1 MDDSSLPDIKEGS
14 MSLTDIEECGRRGLS
29 FAQIAG
35 LMGISQKRFFAH
47 RQRFPEIEEAFYR
60 GRSRGISKVAET
72 LYEAATSGEDM
83 ASTRFYL
90 EKVGGWKEN
99 AAATTGNVTI
109 TQNNVYVD
117 KVEMIVSMQKL
128 IADNVPVEE
137 WPKELQVLAGVVEE
151 NSDD

>member
-1 MDDSSLPDIKEGS
+1 MSKPIVNTANV
-14 MSLTDIEECGRRGLS
+14 MSLSDIEECGRRGLS
-29 FAQIAG
+29 FSQIAG
-35 LMGISQKRFFAH
+35 LMGISPSTFTNQRK
-47 RQRFPEIEEAFYR
+47 RFPEVEAAYYR

-72 LYEAATSGEDM
+72 LYEAATSGDDM

-99 AAATTGNVTI
+99 AATTTGNVTI

-137 WPKELQVLAGVVEE
+137 WPKELQALAGVVEE
-151 NSDD
+151 SSDA

>member
-1 MDDSSLPDIKEGS
+1 MERPIVNTGNV
-14 MSLTDIEECGRRGLS
+14 MSLSDIEECGRRGLS

-35 LMGISQKRFFAH
+35 LMGITPSAFTNQRKRY
-47 RQRFPEIEEAFYR
+47 PEVEAAYYR
-60 GRSRGISKVAET
+60 GRSRGIDKVAET

-109 TQNNVYVD
+109 HQNNVYVD

-128 IADNVPVEE
+128 IAENVPVEE
-137 WPKELQVLAGVVEE
+137 WPKELQALAGVEDSE
-151 NSDD
+151 NV

>member
-1 MDDSSLPDIKEGS
+1 MDDSSLPVIKEGS

-35 LMGISQKRFFAH
+35 LMGISQKRFFSH
-47 RQRFPEIEEAFYR
+47 RQRYPEIDAAYYR
-60 GRSRGISKVAET
+60 GRSRGISKVADT

-109 TQNNVYVD
+109 TQNNVYVN

-137 WPKELQVLAGVVEE
+137 WPKELQVLAGVEE
-151 NSDD
+151 NADV

>member
-1 MDDSSLPDIKEGS
+1 MEKEIVNTGS
-14 MSLTDIEECGRRGLS
+14 VMSMQEIEECGRRGLS

-35 LMGISQKRFFAH
+35 LMGISATTFSAQRKRH
-47 RQRFPEIEEAFYR
+47 PEVEAAYFR

-117 KVEMIVSMQKL
+117 KVEMIMQMQKL
-128 IADNVPVEE
+128 IADNVPIEE
-137 WPKELQVLAGVVEE
+137 WPEAVRAIAGVEE
-151 NSDD
+151 NSDV

>member
-1 MDDSSLPDIKEGS
+1 MEKEIVATGAV
-14 MSLTDIEECGRRGLS
+14 MSLHDIEECGRRGLS
-29 FAQIAG
+29 FSQIAG
-35 LMGISQKRFFAH
+35 LMGVSATAFSAQRKRY
-47 RQRFPEIEEAFYR
+47 PEVEAAYYR
-60 GRSRGISKVAET
+60 GRSRGIDRVAET

-99 AAATTGNVTI
+99 AAATAGNTTI
-109 TQNNVYVD
+109 TQNNIYVD

-137 WPKELQVLAGVVEE
+137 WPKELQVLAGVED
-151 NSDD
+151 SDNG

>member
-1 MDDSSLPDIKEGS
+1 MRK
-14 MSLTDIEECGRRGLS
+14 TWT
-29 FAQIAG
+29 
-35 LMGISQKRFFAH
+35 FFLAD
-47 RQRFPEIEEAFYR
+47 RWFNGNFSITFTNQRKRFPEVEAAYYR

-90 EKVGGWKEN
+90 EKVGGWKET
-99 AAATTGNVTI
+99 AATTTGNVTI

-137 WPKELQVLAGVVEE
+137 WPKELQVLAGVEE
-151 NSDD
+151 NVDA

>member
-1 MDDSSLPDIKEGS
+1 MAERPIVNTGNV
-14 MSLTDIEECGRRGLS
+14 MSLSDIEECGRRGLS

-35 LMGISQKRFFAH
+35 LMGISPATFTNQRK
-47 RQRFPEIEEAFYR
+47 RFPEVEAAYYR
-60 GRSRGISKVAET
+60 GRSRGIDKVAET

-99 AAATTGNVTI
+99 AATTAGNVTI
-109 TQNNVYVD
+109 NQNNVYVD

-137 WPKELQVLAGVVEE
+137 WPKELQVLAGVEDSE
-151 NSDD
+151 NG

>member
-1 MDDSSLPDIKEGS
+1 
-14 MSLTDIEECGRRGLS
+14 
-29 FAQIAG
+29 
-35 LMGISQKRFFAH
+35 
-47 RQRFPEIEEAFYR
+47 
-60 GRSRGISKVAET
+60 VAET
-72 LYEAATSGEDM
+72 LYEAATSGDDM

-137 WPKELQVLAGVVEE
+137 WPKELQVLAGVGESE
-151 NSDD
+151 NA

>member
-1 MDDSSLPDIKEGS
+1 MDDSSLPVIKEGS
-14 MSLTDIEECGRRGLS
+14 MSLADIEECGRRGLS
-29 FAQIAG
+29 FSQIAG
-35 LMGISQKRFFAH
+35 LMGISPSTFTNQRK
-47 RQRFPEIEEAFYR
+47 RFPEVEAAYYR

-151 NSDD
+151 SSDV

>member
-1 MDDSSLPDIKEGS
+1 MATGDV
-14 MSLTDIEECGRRGLS
+14 MSLQEIEECGRRGLS
-29 FAQIAG
+29 FSQIAG
-35 LMGISQKRFFAH
+35 LMGISATTFSAQRKRH
-47 RQRFPEIEEAFYR
+47 PEVEAAYYR

-109 TQNNVYVD
+109 TQNNVYID
-117 KVEMIVSMQKL
+117 KVEMIMQMQKL
-128 IADNVPVEE
+128 IADNVPIEE
-137 WPKELQVLAGVVEE
+137 WPEAVRAIAGVEE
-151 NSDD
+151 NSDV